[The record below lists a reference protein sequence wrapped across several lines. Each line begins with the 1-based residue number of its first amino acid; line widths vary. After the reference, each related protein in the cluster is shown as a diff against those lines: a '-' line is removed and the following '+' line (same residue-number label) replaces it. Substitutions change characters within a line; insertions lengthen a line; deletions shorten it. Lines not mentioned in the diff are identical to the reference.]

1 MFGEV
6 IIASAITASVITVSI
21 VVNVR
26 LSLKYQKKQAAT
38 DAARLALE
46 M

>member
-6 IIASAITASVITVSI
+6 IIASAITASAITVSI

-26 LSLKYQKKQAAT
+26 LSLKYQKKQATT